1 MKIYETYEE
10 VNHDLKILK
19 LQTQI
24 DKEKIR
30 LATNSIKEDFSPVSV
45 ASGII
50 GKIAKRALILKA
62 VAKIVGIR
70 KAKIVNK

>member
-24 DKEKIR
+24 NKEKIR
-30 LATNSIKEDFSPVSV
+30 LITNSIKEDFSPVSV
-45 ASGII
+45 ATGII
-50 GKIAKRALILKA
+50 GKIVKRALILKG

>member
-24 DKEKIR
+24 NKEKIR
-30 LATNSIKEDFSPVSV
+30 LTTNSIKEDFSPVSV
-45 ASGII
+45 ATGII
-50 GKIAKRALILKA
+50 GKIVKRALILKG